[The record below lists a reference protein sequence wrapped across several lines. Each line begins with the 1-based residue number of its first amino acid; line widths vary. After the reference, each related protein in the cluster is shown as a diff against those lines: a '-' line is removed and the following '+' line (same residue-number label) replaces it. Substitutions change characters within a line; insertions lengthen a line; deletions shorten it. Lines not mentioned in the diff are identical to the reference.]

1 MPWAIFT
8 RQFNF
13 DHRPQRAVCQ
23 TVRPKPEPQQFA
35 TPLIKA
41 AVDAGAAHR
50 VRSPTAAQKRTL
62 QSKPA

>member
-23 TVRPKPEPQQFA
+23 TVRPKAEPQQFP
-35 TPLIKA
+35 TPLIEA
-41 AVDAGAAHR
+41 AVKAGAAKR
-50 VRSPTAAQKRTL
+50 VRSPSSAQKRALT
-62 QSKPA
+62 SKHD